1 MLSPMNWKPIRLS
14 MNGPAITHLFFVED
28 MVLFPKASLEQL
40 QVLRRLGFCVEGT
53 MEKRKK
59 HKKLIEPESNDYL
72 SKEEQNGS
80 DETLAAKAAE
90 QSSFNITSRSQ
101 KAAPLQPNSPHH
113 PVQQGQPA
121 VHLAPSTSP
130 FWLPQ
135 RPSCQ
140 FPAVTL
146 PATFQPFTSMAAVG
160 TNWQTSPTNG
170 GTSQGSQHQVPNIYY
185 HFSPYPGFPAGPWDP
200 SSWWTHGQ
208 QTQPSFNY
216 TFPGSYACFS
226 SEPPPMTNCSATFGE
241 SSQRGI
247 IRPMAKLSQKHQQLW
262 QAQSMENVQLW
273 RIMGQLQSEI
283 DDCKNR
289 LIKLEA
295 EVLSLK
301 PSAVEPSA
309 QVIRTGLSGVAS
321 KKGRPK
327 RSVPLANVSA
337 SPDESHPQARGRK
350 PAANKV
356 QPEPRTLVYEKV
368 VLNKV
373 GKIAQST
380 LSTRKD
386 NGEKITF
393 DTTYNSVDLEVNGS
407 NLPMT
412 AFHNQAQQESP
423 GIQICGMTTNSSLEL
438 KAAADKV
445 DDSKD
450 ARQAKQNTGVSA
462 KHMEGTN
469 GETLTLPTS
478 FGTEEPRRNIY
489 NQSLYENGYV
499 MRQGGKLI
507 PGWSFVNEEDVSDE
521 LDDAVMLSAKNEK
534 EEEMGDAV
542 SSGSEEIAQTIEDS
556 VAVVKGTVVVPRGHG
571 LEHQQL

>member
-1 MLSPMNWKPIRLS
+1 
-14 MNGPAITHLFFVED
+14 
-28 MVLFPKASLEQL
+28 
-40 QVLRRLGFCVEGT
+40 

-59 HKKLIEPESNDYL
+59 HKKLIEPESDDYL
-72 SKEEQNGS
+72 VMSKEEQNGS
-80 DETLAAKAAE
+80 DETLAAKVTKNGNSSQDPSSLNDRYWHILQGPYTTQQAAE
-90 QSSFNITSRSQ
+90 QSSFNITSQIPPVASRSQ
-101 KAAPLQPNSPHH
+101 QAAPLQPNSPYH

-135 RPSCQ
+135 RPSYQ
-140 FPAVTL
+140 FPTVTL
-146 PATFQPFTSMAAVG
+146 PATFQPFASMAAVG
-160 TNWQTSPTNG
+160 TNWQPSPTNG
-170 GTSQGSQHQVPNIYY
+170 GASQGSQHQVPNICY
-185 HFSPYPGFPAGPWDP
+185 HFSPYPGFPGPWEP
-200 SSWWTHGQ
+200 SSWWTLGQ

-216 TFPGSYACFS
+216 TFPASYACFS

-247 IRPMAKLSQKHQQLW
+247 IRPIAKLSQKHQQLW
-262 QAQSMENVQLW
+262 DAQSMENVQLW
-273 RIMGQLQSEI
+273 RIMGQLQSDI
-283 DDCKNR
+283 DDCKSR

-295 EVLSLK
+295 EVSSLK
-301 PSAVEPSA
+301 PSADEPSA
-309 QVIRTGLSGVAS
+309 QVIQTGLSGVAS

-327 RSVPLANVSA
+327 RSVALANASA
-337 SPDESHPQARGRK
+337 SPDGSHPQARGRNH
-350 PAANKV
+350 ATDKV

-373 GKIAQST
+373 GKVAQST
-380 LSTRKD
+380 SSTRKD
-386 NGEKITF
+386 NGEKIPF

-412 AFHNQAQQESP
+412 AFHNQAQKESP
-423 GIQICGMTTNSSLEL
+423 GIQLCGMTTNLSLEL

-450 ARQAKQNTGVSA
+450 AQQAKQNTGVSA
-462 KHMEGTN
+462 MHMGGTN
-469 GETLTLPTS
+469 GETLTLPAS

-489 NQSLYENGYV
+489 NQSLCENGYV
-499 MRQGGKLI
+499 MRQEGKLI

-534 EEEMGDAV
+534 EEEMGDDV

-556 VAVVKGTVVVPRGHG
+556 VAGSNPKY
-571 LEHQQL
+571 QAQCKNW